1 MQSTSLHPY
10 CRPCRKCAEKLYTAA
25 PINHATLVETF
36 ENERLGLC
44 ANVRELLESNEFEV
58 AVVDAFSGD
67 VVVCRI
73 IRSKEAAIGLAKN
86 FAVRTCTG

>member
-1 MQSTSLHPY
+1 MS
-10 CRPCRKCAEKLYTAA
+10 AEKLNTET
-25 PINHATLVETF
+25 PINHSTVVIPL
-36 ENERLGLC
+36 ENERPVLC

-73 IRSKEAAIGLAKN
+73 FSSKEAAMGIARACLMNICA
-86 FAVRTCTG
+86 A